1 MAQRNQFVD
10 NILSDKTLLI
20 HLLDS
25 NDDEDNKEAHI
36 IKHSPYY
43 GETDFSNL
51 LVEKPGFSILSMNI
65 QSVNAKFD
73 EFQSFVSRMN
83 IINPISAIC
92 LQECWLGDADNVTMF
107 NLENYEMTFL
117 PKSCCAHGGLIINVH
132 KQFECRMMTEVVVQ
146 ASGWEYVCVKVSHH
160 KLWFNSTG
168 KFVME

>member
-10 NILSDKTLLI
+10 DILSDKTSLI

-73 EFQSFVSRMN
+73 
-83 IINPISAIC
+83 
-92 LQECWLGDADNVTMF
+92 
-107 NLENYEMTFL
+107 
-117 PKSCCAHGGLIINVH
+117 
-132 KQFECRMMTEVVVQ
+132 
-146 ASGWEYVCVKVSHH
+146 
-160 KLWFNSTG
+160 
-168 KFVME
+168 